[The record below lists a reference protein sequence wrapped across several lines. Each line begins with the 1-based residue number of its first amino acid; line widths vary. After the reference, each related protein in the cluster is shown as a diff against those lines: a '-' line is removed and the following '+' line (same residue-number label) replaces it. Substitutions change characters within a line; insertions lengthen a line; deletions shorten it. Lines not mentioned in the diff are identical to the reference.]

1 MDGTVEGMT
10 DPFVQLD
17 RHVIW
22 MKKLLLREH
31 IELPIVHAV
40 VLATKNG
47 ILTKGFEG
55 QPIFHVKGLRFHL
68 QKWIEHYQPRERV
81 DLLQLA
87 NLLLSLHTKLK
98 KK

>member
-68 QKWIEHYQPRERV
+68 Q
-81 DLLQLA
+81 
-87 NLLLSLHTKLK
+87 NG
-98 KK
+98 